1 METIII
7 LQSVQKNC
15 VTETIIHLIFNENVQ
30 RNYCSSMRTYK
41 LIVDDWAVGL
51 IQTAL
56 GEMAWQGRNTPAG
69 QNYKE
74 LSKNIKEQIKAQ

>member
-1 METIII
+1 MKIYN
-7 LQSVQKNC
+7 L
-15 VTETIIHLIFNENVQ
+15 
-30 RNYCSSMRTYK
+30 Y
-41 LIVDDWAVGL
+41 VDDWAVGL

-74 LSKNIKEQIKAQ
+74 LSKIIKEQIKEQ

>member
-1 METIII
+1 M
-7 LQSVQKNC
+7 K
-15 VTETIIHLIFNENVQ
+15 
-30 RNYCSSMRTYK
+30 TYR

-56 GEMAWQGRNTPAG
+56 GEMAWQGRKTRAG

-74 LSKNIKEQIKAQ
+74 LIKIIKEQIKEQ